1 MVKIRQVDTDPA
13 NDMISYPPDTFERP
27 RKDFT
32 CFGCCD
38 EDVCPSRYDWYNLD
52 GDCLEG
58 K

>member
-1 MVKIRQVDTDPA
+1 MMKLRIVDANPE

-32 CFGCCD
+32 CFRCEHEINCH
-38 EDVCPSRYDWYNLD
+38 SRYDWYNVD
-52 GDCLEG
+52 GDCLEM